1 MHFLVTGGAGFIG
14 RNLTE
19 QLLKNGHKV
28 TCLDNFLTS
37 NEKNIEAFKGDNAYD
52 FVLHDVKNPLPFK
65 ESFDYVFHLAAPAS
79 PEFYYNDPID
89 TFETIMK
96 GAFNILQYLNEYKV
110 PCIYTSTSEV
120 YGDPLEHPQKES
132 YLGNV
137 NPIGLRSCYDEAK
150 RASESIIF
158 DHIRQNKVS
167 VKVIRVF
174 NTYGPYMHPKDGRV
188 VSNFI
193 MQALKNEPITVYGD
207 GLQTRSF
214 QYIDDLVEAMIKL
227 IDTPSDFFGPIN
239 LGNPQEFTIKE
250 LAETVLSL
258 MPNSTSE
265 IVYKDLPQDDP
276 TKRKPDITLAKSVL
290 NWEPQVQLNEGLKK
304 SIAYFEA
311 KYL

>member
-1 MHFLVTGGAGFIG
+1 
-14 RNLTE
+14 
-19 QLLKNGHKV
+19 
-28 TCLDNFLTS
+28 
-37 NEKNIEAFKGDNAYD
+37 
-52 FVLHDVKNPLPFK
+52 
-65 ESFDYVFHLAAPAS
+65 
-79 PEFYYNDPID
+79 
-89 TFETIMK
+89 
-96 GAFNILQYLNEYKV
+96 
-110 PCIYTSTSEV
+110 
-120 YGDPLEHPQKES
+120 
-132 YLGNV
+132 
-137 NPIGLRSCYDEAK
+137 
-150 RASESIIF
+150 
-158 DHIRQNKVS
+158 
-167 VKVIRVF
+167 
-174 NTYGPYMHPKDGRV
+174 MHPDDGRV

-290 NWEPQVQLNEGLKK
+290 NWEPRVQLNEGLKK